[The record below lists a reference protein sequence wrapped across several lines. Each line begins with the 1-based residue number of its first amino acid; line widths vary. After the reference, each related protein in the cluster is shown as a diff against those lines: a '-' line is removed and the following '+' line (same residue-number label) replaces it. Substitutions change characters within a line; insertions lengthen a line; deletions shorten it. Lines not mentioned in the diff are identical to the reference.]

1 MKINDK
7 ELKFNIGD
15 TVYFMHVGF
24 SEKEEVFSSKIL
36 GILIKENNSFFYL
49 IKYNIFDDGYIE
61 ENRLYAT
68 EEEAEEKLKKSK
80 IKVYLSGAIA
90 NDKDYIS
97 KFMTAK
103 EEVKKMGFFVLN
115 PIETDESMHDNGAK
129 ECMFASIELLRQADV
144 LLLLDNPE
152 TIESRGMQI
161 EKAMARY
168 CDIPIVSDYIELDRF
183 YNYKFKENKKENKP
197 YEEQEE

>member
-7 ELKFNIGD
+7 ETKFNIGD
-15 TVYFMHVGF
+15 TVYYVE
-24 SEKEEVFSSKIL
+24 SVDNIVVTSKIEH
-36 GILIKENNSFFYL
+36 ILLSKEPSLPSYIL
-49 IKYNIFDDGYIE
+49 KDGVYRSEDILYN
-61 ENRLYAT
+61 T
-68 EEEAEEKLKKSK
+68 KEEAEEKIKKNK

-90 NDKDYIS
+90 NDKDYVS

-103 EEVKKMGFFVLN
+103 SEVRYRGYRVLS
-115 PIETDESMHDNGAK
+115 PIETEENLQKKGVK

-144 LLLLDNPE
+144 MLLLDNPE

-161 EKAMARY
+161 EKAMASY
-168 CDIPIVSDYIELDRF
+168 CDIPVVSDYIELDRF
-183 YNYKFKENKKENKP
+183 YNYKFGENKKENKP